1 MASYNNITFTTFWNN
16 NLPPRR
22 RLPKRIARGAVYMK
36 PLQWLRD
43 MFFDQYVNRASAGFY
58 WGSIYPYFP
67 GDIVAYRG
75 DYKVYQVKE
84 DVSPPIGTLPTDTA
98 YWYKVADYPV
108 GFDIRQRATSERLK
122 LEYLLNKLFGGT
134 YQNPP
139 ATSDIF
145 ITNEA
150 VLMEYFIAGY
160 TENECSVA
168 VYQNDDAGNF
178 VGATNP
184 TYDEINFTINIPIS
198 LFNALATTNAQR
210 EKIIRAYV
218 DERVVTGLLYRI
230 NTY

>member
-43 MFFDQYVNRASAGFY
+43 MFFDEYVNRDSAGFY

-84 DVSPPIGTLPTDTA
+84 DVSPPIGTLPTDTT
-98 YWYKVADYPV
+98 YWYKVADYSV
-108 GFDIRQRATSERLK
+108 GLDIRQRATSERLK

-139 ATSDIF
+139 ATSDIY
-145 ITNEA
+145 ITNET
-150 VLMEYFIAGY
+150 VYMEYFIAGY
-160 TENECSVA
+160 TDSECSVA
-168 VYQNDDAGNF
+168 VYQNDDAANF
-178 VGATNP
+178 VGSSNP
-184 TYDEINFTINIPIS
+184 TYDEINFTIYIPTN
-198 LFNALATTNAQR
+198 LYNALASFNSER
-210 EKIIRAYV
+210 ERIIRNFV
-218 DERVVTGLLYRI
+218 DERVVTGLLYKI
-230 NTY
+230 LTY